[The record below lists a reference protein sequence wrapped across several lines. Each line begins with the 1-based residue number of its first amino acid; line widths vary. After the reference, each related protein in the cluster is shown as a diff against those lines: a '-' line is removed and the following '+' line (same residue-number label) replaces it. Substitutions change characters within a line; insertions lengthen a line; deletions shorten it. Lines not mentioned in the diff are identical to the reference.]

1 MAKAPPAS
9 KAAKKTPTQ
18 STTEP
23 AKKIKANKK
32 KSSAKSAV
40 KVSATTAATAVMK
53 SPAAQVA
60 DSRATQVADGD
71 ATQVAAK
78 GATKVGASGANRDA
92 ARVVKKITS
101 KKLEGEG
108 GDEKSA
114 HGVMAPRTVHAEIVD
129 AESQV
134 LRARNVGTV
143 PDKVAKK
150 PAASSDPLSED
161 FDPASYESHL
171 EQGPTDEEL
180 QELDQTVDNDDNLH
194 ELLEPKKASPQ
205 LGGKVDSTSKAV
217 STSVSSTDPVAT
229 YLQEIRKYGLL
240 TREQEH
246 ELAVRYREHGD
257 SKAAELLVTS
267 NLRFVVKVAAE
278 YSRFGAKLIDLIQ
291 EGNVG
296 LMHAVREYNPYKGVK
311 LITYAVWWI
320 RGYIQEYLMR
330 QYSMVRIG
338 TTQNQRKL
346 FYRLQKEKNLLESM
360 GRDTNYALLSSRLG
374 VSEDEVETMTKRLSG
389 RDVSLSQPLD
399 NGDSTATLLDF
410 EESLE
415 PNAERQIGDAEEL
428 NVLKDNLSI
437 LRPKLSKK
445 ETYLLDERI
454 LAEDPLTLQEI
465 GEHYGVTREAVR
477 QLEVRLIGK
486 IRAAVTESLN
496 HSTADEHDGSVD

>member
-1 MAKAPPAS
+1 MAKAPSAP
-9 KAAKKTPTQ
+9 KAAKKVKQPRALALQ
-18 STTEP
+18 SKLASAKKKP
-23 AKKIKANKK
+23 AKA
-32 KSSAKSAV
+32 
-40 KVSATTAATAVMK
+40 
-53 SPAAQVA
+53 
-60 DSRATQVADGD
+60 G
-71 ATQVAAK
+71 
-78 GATKVGASGANRDA
+78 GAS
-92 ARVVKKITS
+92 RV
-101 KKLEGEG
+101 
-108 GDEKSA
+108 
-114 HGVMAPRTVHAEIVD
+114 VHAELLD
-129 AESQV
+129 AEPQN
-134 LRARNVGTV
+134 LRTRTVGSLPGAAEKIRTKFVSGDLSRKVSRNKSDGSPNTKATNH
-143 PDKVAKK
+143 PD
-150 PAASSDPLSED
+150 E
-161 FDPASYESHL
+161 FDPTHYESTLDH
-171 EQGPTDEEL
+171 GPTDAEL
-180 QELDQTVDNDDNLH
+180 EELDQTLDVDPDLG
-194 ELLEPKKASPQ
+194 ELMLPTKTAQ
-205 LGGKVDSTSKAV
+205 LLAGNVEEHQNAIQ
-217 STSVSSTDPVAT
+217 SVSSTDPVTT
-229 YLQEIRKYGLL
+229 YLAEIRKYGLL

-257 SKAAELLVTS
+257 SKAAEMLVTS

-360 GRDTNYALLSSRLG
+360 GRESSYALLSSRLG
-374 VSEDEVETMTKRLSG
+374 VSEDEVATMTKRLTG

-399 NGDSTATLLDF
+399 NGESAATLLDF

-415 PNAERQIGDAEEL
+415 PDAERQIGDQEEL
-428 NVLKDNLSI
+428 TVLKDNLSI
-437 LRPKLSKK
+437 LRPKLSEK

-454 LAEDPLTLQEI
+454 LADDPLTLQEI
-465 GEHYGVTREAVR
+465 GEHFGVTREAVR

-496 HSTADEHDGSVD
+496 GPRNFSIEDDDD